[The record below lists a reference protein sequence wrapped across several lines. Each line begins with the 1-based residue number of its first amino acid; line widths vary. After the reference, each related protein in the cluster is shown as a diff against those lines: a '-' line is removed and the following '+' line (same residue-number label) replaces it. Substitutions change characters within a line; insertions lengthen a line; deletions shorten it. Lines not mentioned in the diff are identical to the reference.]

1 MRKYL
6 LFILSFCGLN
16 VAQGQTGSTCY
27 YWFDSD
33 YADRQAIVLQ
43 DGSCNSEI
51 DVSALTDAVHTIH
64 FQVTGAEGTQSPVAS
79 HLFVKYPPVVA
90 LPSYNSDG
98 TCYYW
103 FDSEYASGN
112 QMSLGSGASM
122 LDVSYLTAGVHTVH
136 FQSNGTAQTPVASHL
151 FVIMPEK
158 ETANERI
165 TSYDYWINSSGTP
178 TAVVL
183 QEPVTSL
190 SLINLLPVPTQSF
203 RSCCFQFVIEESQPV
218 IYAKNDI
225 RIRFYLSETNFTDIT
240 GQYVDNTVR
249 QIVTGIKHIAPGR
262 QTERKPAANSIIWY
276 DLTAEAGDILQFKL
290 DKAATIQ
297 LFSPSG
303 NEVYAASGAAAIKW
317 GGINAEETGTYY
329 VALHDVTAKSG
340 STVSMDY
347 DHIDRYAVLSQ
358 DIVAVGNGGPSTI
371 TFKGNGFDAL
381 TSVDLVY
388 GSTVI
393 PSVAISTES
402 KAVTSVKFN
411 FNEAELGQYKAVFH
425 FTDDDVE
432 VEDCMTVEDAVP
444 VTISTTVAYAKK
456 FLLSRG
462 NQYTFKLKNHGNM
475 TAYDVPMQLVIY
487 TTDADN
493 LDRVTIDGQELTA
506 YEESVDSTA
515 LEDYLNKRSPL
526 KKQLASNRRSAQ
538 TSYPYK
544 RSYSLRE
551 AVAAAGAD
559 YWKNVAASES
569 HSVAGSPIRRNS
581 PMRRDLQLNVKTRR
595 TSRIYVYLNDV
606 GGPSDPVTSFDP
618 NDIYGY
624 QDADGDKTIR
634 DGLVDVWYTIE
645 FENDPQFATASAHDI
660 YITDQLSP
668 ALFDLTTFAP
678 TRIKIGNK
686 EAELTGG
693 TNGMVTINMQPEIYA
708 VAQVEW
714 ALDEQTGTVNW
725 HISSL
730 DPMTMEPTEDMS
742 QGVLPVNTD
751 GNGLG
756 EIAFDIQLKPN
767 LPNGTQITNQAIIV
781 FDENE
786 PIETPTWTN
795 IIERILKGDVNGD
808 GMLNLTD
815 ASWIVRHYVG
825 CTPEGFNVKIADVNE
840 DGSINLSDAQKVVR
854 IFVGKE

>member
-33 YADRQAIVLQ
+33 YAGRQTITLQ

-51 DVSALTDAVHTIH
+51 DVSALTDAVHTVH
-64 FQVTGAEGTQSPVAS
+64 FQVTDAEGAQSPVVS

-90 LPSYNSDG
+90 SPSYTSDG

-103 FDSEYASGN
+103 FDSDYTAGN
-112 QMSLGSGASM
+112 QMALDGGASM
-122 LDVSYLTAGVHTVH
+122 LDVSHLSAGVHTVH
-136 FQSNGTAQTPVASHL
+136 FQGSGTALTPVASHL
-151 FVIMPEK
+151 FVIMSEK
-158 ETANERI
+158 ETVHEKI
-165 TSYDYWINSSGTP
+165 TRYDYWVNNAGTP
-178 TAVVL
+178 TSVLL

-190 SLINLLPVPTQSF
+190 SLVSLLPVPTQSF
-203 RSCCFQFVIEESQPV
+203 RSSCFQFAIEESQPV
-218 IYAKNDI
+218 VYAKNDI
-225 RIRFYLSETNFTDIT
+225 RIRFYSSETNFTDLT
-240 GQYVDNTVR
+240 GQYVDNAVKQT
-249 QIVTGIKHIAPGR
+249 VTGVKHIEPGK
-262 QTERKPAANSIIWY
+262 QTESKPAANSIIWY

-290 DKAATIQ
+290 DRAATIQ
-297 LFSPSG
+297 LFAPSG
-303 NEVYAASGAAAIKW
+303 REVYAASGAAAIKW
-317 GGINAEETGTYY
+317 GGINVEETGIYY

-347 DHIDRYAVLSQ
+347 EHIDRYAVLSQ
-358 DIVAVGNGGPSTI
+358 DIAAVGNGGSSTI
-371 TFKGNGFDAL
+371 TFRGNGFDEL

-393 PSVAISTES
+393 PSVAIGTES

-411 FNEAELGQYKAVFH
+411 FDQAELGQYKAVFH
-425 FTDDDVE
+425 FQDEDVN
-432 VEDCMTVEDAVP
+432 VENCVTVEDAIP
-444 VTISTTVAYAKK
+444 VMVTSTVAYAQK

-462 NQYTFKLKNHGNM
+462 NLYTFKLKNQGNM
-475 TAYDVPMQLVIY
+475 TAYDTPMQLVVY
-487 TTDADN
+487 STDASN
-493 LDRVTIDGQELTA
+493 LTRLTIDGQDAPA
-506 YEESVDSTA
+506 YTET
-515 LEDYLNKRSPL
+515 LEDE
-526 KKQLASNRRSAQ
+526 
-538 TSYPYK
+538 TFEGYPYK
-544 RSYSLRE
+544 RIYNLTPTLRP
-551 AVAAAGAD
+551 
-559 YWKNVAASES
+559 SSTES
-569 HSVAGSPIRRNS
+569 MTV
-581 PMRRDLQLNVKTRR
+581 LVKTGG
-595 TSRIYVYLNDV
+595 TERIHVYLDGV
-606 GGPSDPVTSFDP
+606 GGSSDPVTSIDP

-624 QDADGDKTIR
+624 QDTDGDKTIR
-634 DGLVDVWYTIE
+634 DGLLDVWYTIE

-660 YITDQLSP
+660 YITDLLSP

-693 TNGMVTINMQPEIYA
+693 TNGVVTINMQPEIYA

-714 ALDEQTGTVNW
+714 ALNEQTGTVNW

-742 QGVLPVNTD
+742 QGILPVNTD

-756 EIAFDIQLKPN
+756 ELSFDIQLKPN
-767 LPNGTQITNQAIIV
+767 LPNGTQVTNQAIIV

-825 CTPEGFNVKIADVNE
+825 RTPEGFNVKIADVNG